1 MRLTSLPPG
10 IDPTSDRT
18 HDRSAWQRVEPEAAP
33 SVGAL
38 IPIASLKRGTSG
50 TLTWRSAPPLGGDR
64 LRPLVGYKLSASSLL
79 LGTDRSWGLTELRSH
94 RHRFLIA
101 GRSPI
106 SSTQRFTS

>member
-33 SVGAL
+33 SVGAP

-64 LRPLVGYKLSASSLL
+64 LRPLVGHELLAPSLL
-79 LGTDRSWGLTELRSH
+79 LGAARTRLLAELRSH
-94 RHRFLIA
+94 CHGLLDGRPLTDFLK
-101 GRSPI
+101 P
-106 SSTQRFTS
+106 TLQV